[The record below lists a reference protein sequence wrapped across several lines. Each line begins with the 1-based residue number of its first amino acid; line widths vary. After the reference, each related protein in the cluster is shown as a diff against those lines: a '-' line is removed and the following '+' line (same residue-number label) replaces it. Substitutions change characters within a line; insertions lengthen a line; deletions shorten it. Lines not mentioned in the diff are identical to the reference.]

1 MAEKLIIPTRDE
13 SIAKYERDY
22 RLRMPDARVGEGTL
36 PGIDARLCADMI
48 GPLYAEASR
57 FADDAVLENKTLAEL
72 KVEAGEL
79 GLVEIL
85 PAVGASGFVTVIT
98 SGGGA
103 TILTGTLAL
112 YEPTGVKYQCTATA
126 LYTNGSQV
134 PVQAIDTGPNTDL
147 APGSTLKWQSP
158 PSGLGQNA
166 TVYTDAQGFGLTGGR
181 NEETQVEL
189 VARIKDAK
197 ANPAVA
203 GNVAEYRKLATEA
216 PGVAVQDGFGYPCIS
231 GPGTIGFCFTLR
243 PDETGGS
250 RIPTAG
256 QRATVKAHVIGS
268 MPADDSYLDCAIVS
282 EPTTVC
288 LKVRWADPAG
298 WKDAVQWPP
307 AYESNKVTV
316 QASPAPTATTFSLA
330 SSGAPGNPQVGQTIA
345 FYDATNER
353 FVAKQIATVTG
364 ASSPWDITCETALNA
379 SDTSYTPAS
388 GDIACPWSELLT
400 GLVAPLLAEFDKLGP
415 GEQVA
420 TPYDLGGLRQKREP
434 RGSELWPHEM
444 TGRITVP
451 LYALTSVDEVQ
462 VAEPTLPA
470 STPVGTPGVSSKLR
484 ELSKLAVFPV

>member
-13 SIAKYERDY
+13 TIARYERDY
-22 RLRMPDARVGEGTL
+22 RLRLPDARVGDGTL
-36 PGIDARLCADMI
+36 PGIDARLLADMV

-57 FADDAVLENKTLAEL
+57 FADDAVLENKTIAEL
-72 KVEAGEL
+72 KVEAAEL

-112 YEPTGVKYQCTATA
+112 YEATGVKYQCTATA
-126 LYTNGSQV
+126 LYTDGSQV

-147 APGSTLKWQSP
+147 PPGSTLKWQSP

-166 TVYTDAQGFGLTGGR
+166 TVYTDAQGNGLVGGR
-181 NEETQVEL
+181 NEETQPEL
-189 VARIKDAK
+189 VARIIDAK

-203 GNVAEYRKLATEA
+203 GNVAAYRKLATEA

-243 PDETGGS
+243 PDDSGGS
-250 RIPTAG
+250 RIPSAG

-268 MPADDSYLDCAIVS
+268 LPADDSYLDCAILS
-282 EPTTVC
+282 QATTVC
-288 LKVRWADPAG
+288 LKIRWKDAAG
-298 WKDAVQWPP
+298 WKDAVQWPL
-307 AYESNKVTV
+307 YETNKVTV
-316 QASPAPTATTFSLA
+316 QASPAPTATTFRLA
-330 SSGAPGNPQVGQTIA
+330 SSGSPGNPQVGQTIA
-345 FYDATNER
+345 FYDAENET
-353 FVAKQIATVTG
+353 FVAKQIKTVTG
-364 ASSPWDITCETALNA
+364 ASSPWDIVCETALNA
-379 SDTSYTPAS
+379 SDTSYTPQS
-388 GDIACPWSELLT
+388 GDIACPWSELLS
-400 GLVAPLLAEFDKLGP
+400 GVVPSVIAEFDKLGP

-420 TPYDLGGLRQKREP
+420 SSYDYGGLRQKREP
-434 RGSELWPHEM
+434 VNAEAWPSEL

-451 LYALTSVDEVQ
+451 IYALTSVDEVQ

-470 STPVGTPGVSSKLR
+470 STTVGTPGVSSYLR
-484 ELSKLAVFPV
+484 ELSKLAIFPV